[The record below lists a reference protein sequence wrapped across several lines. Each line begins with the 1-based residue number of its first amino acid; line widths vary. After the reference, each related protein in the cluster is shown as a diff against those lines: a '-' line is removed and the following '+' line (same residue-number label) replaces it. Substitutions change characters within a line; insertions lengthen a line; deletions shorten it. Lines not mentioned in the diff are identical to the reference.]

1 MWTIRRSV
9 GSETRIR
16 PWAVAWLSVTSRNRS
31 GHEVSLQAVERL
43 ELPDH
48 LLFFLQRSGQ
58 QVTLVPELFG
68 VPFDL
73 FDQPGHPRQDQKED
87 GPGPEGESCRVR
99 RFAQKGLHGE
109 DTRDHQRR
117 SGKKD
122 QPPPVRRHERGG
134 GRLGQCTHGR
144 MKSGRAY
151 RHVREQ
157 PTDVDQIASVVRAGE
172 LQAGEGH
179 VGAESQEQA
188 GAQQPV
194 GDRSFSRREGEAGQE
209 TDQQEVHDRVR
220 HGDEEGRQRQC
231 LVGVSIDP
239 EDPGNDGQA
248 GRDDQGVDEAGSIPF
263 GVPVADHESQ
273 SGREE
278 RIACQTARRRPK
290 GTACC
295 AGHRRRC
302 PTARLRRRSRP
313 GQPP

>member
-122 QPPPVRRHERGG
+122 QPPPRSTTRTGRRPAG
-134 GRLGQCTHGR
+134 
-144 MKSGRAY
+144 
-151 RHVREQ
+151 
-157 PTDVDQIASVVRAGE
+157 SV
-172 LQAGEGH
+172 H
-179 VGAESQEQA
+179 PWS
-188 GAQQPV
+188 
-194 GDRSFSRREGEAGQE
+194 
-209 TDQQEVHDRVR
+209 
-220 HGDEEGRQRQC
+220 DEERPRLPPRTRAANRRRSDC
-231 LVGVSIDP
+231 VRCTRRRA
-239 EDPGNDGQA
+239 PG
-248 GRDDQGVDEAGSIPF
+248 
-263 GVPVADHESQ
+263 
-273 SGREE
+273 
-278 RIACQTARRRPK
+278 RRRP
-290 GTACC
+290 
-295 AGHRRRC
+295 RRRRESG
-302 PTARLRRRSRP
+302 TGWRSAAGRRSVVFPAR
-313 GQPP
+313 G